1 MLIISRKKAG
11 LREIEILQKLAQ
23 HDPED
28 KKHMI
33 RLERFFEHKGHL
45 CMVFENLRYQ
55 PPKIPLKVFLIIV
68 SINLRE
74 VLKKFGRD
82 VGINLK
88 AVRTYAQQMFLG
100 LGLLRKCN
108 IIHAD
113 LKPDNVLVIL
123 LSSTA

>member
-1 MLIISRKKAG
+1 MLTISRKKAG

-55 PPKIPLKVFLIIV
+55 PPKILLEIFLIII

-123 LSSTA
+123 LSPTE

>member
-1 MLIISRKKAG
+1 MG
-11 LREIEILQKLAQ
+11 LREIETLQKLAQ
-23 HDPED
+23 QDPED

-33 RLERFFEHKGHL
+33 RLERSFEHKGHL
-45 CMVFENLRYQ
+45 CIVFENLRYQ
-55 PPKIPLKVFLIIV
+55 TPNISEAFLINI

-113 LKPDNVLVIL
+113 LKPDNVLVNL
-123 LSSTA
+123 LPSNEQINR